1 MSRFAYG
8 LLKPLNRDYFLLA
21 LSIWLFAAAC
31 TSGPATDKGKFTELA
46 REAGALK
53 TSLAAGASYPQFSES
68 LHKFSTQIAFLRAKT
83 ATKEEK
89 DLLDAYAD
97 LLAIYQDG
105 LVLWRYK
112 LEFAPFGFVPKGSIY
127 VGQDVDPIVLKYR
140 FTTQSHLY
148 QPTKQYWKSIPDD
161 SIQII
166 WSNAD
171 SQLKIIENMMRYQ
184 G

>member
-1 MSRFAYG
+1 MSAEAEA
-8 LLKPLNRDYFLLA
+8 LKA
-21 LSIWLFAAAC
+21 SLS
-31 TSGPATDKGKFTELA
+31 
-46 REAGALK
+46 AGA
-53 TSLAAGASYPQFSES
+53 TYQQFSGD
-68 LHKFSTQIAFLRAKT
+68 LKKFSADIALLRGKVVT
-83 ATKEEK
+83 RDEK

-97 LLAIYQDG
+97 LLAIYKDG

-127 VGQDVDPIVLKYR
+127 VGQDVDPIVVKYR
-140 FTTQSHLY
+140 FVPESHMY